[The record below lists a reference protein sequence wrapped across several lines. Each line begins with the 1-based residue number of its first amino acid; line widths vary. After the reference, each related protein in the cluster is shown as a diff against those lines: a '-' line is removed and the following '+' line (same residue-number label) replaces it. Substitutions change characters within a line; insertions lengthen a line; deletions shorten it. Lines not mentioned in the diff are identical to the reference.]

1 MINSNQMN
9 PNESTYN
16 SYNPDKGRHSFETAS
31 LVMGILSLLL
41 LCTGV
46 LSIPTGALGILF
58 ATLSKKGKNPL
69 NASALLGLIF
79 SIIGIAAGTAVSI
92 YAVYMVMT
100 DPSVIEEVRQMYA
113 RYGLEMP
120 DYPIFYQQ

>member
-1 MINSNQMN
+1 MNEKMNQNS
-9 PNESTYN
+9 SSYN

-31 LVMGILSLLL
+31 LVTGTLSLLL

-46 LSIPTGALGILF
+46 LSIPAGAMGILF
-58 ATLSKKGKNPL
+58 SRLSKKGKNPL
-69 NASALLGLIF
+69 SGKATLGLIF
-79 SIIGIAAGTAVSI
+79 SIIGLIAGTLVSA
-92 YAVYMVMT
+92 YAVYMVLT

-120 DYPIFYQQ
+120 EYPIFLQK